1 MARSNQGGS
10 ILSFL
15 IIGGILAVLLI
26 GGAYFV
32 QQRTSHPAA
41 PAPAPTTTQPST
53 QPSAQ
58 SNDKDKKVAEE
69 PKKDT
74 PAQEAPKKESPTPA
88 TPPAAELPKT
98 GATETI
104 SSVLG
109 VGLLSGVIVAY
120 VRSRR
125 SLVAL

>member
-1 MARSNQGGS
+1 MTRSNQGGS

-32 QQRTSHPAA
+32 QQRASRPATT
-41 PAPAPTTTQPST
+41 PAPTATQPST
-53 QPSAQ
+53 QPGAQ

-69 PKKDT
+69 PKKDA
-74 PAQEAPKKESPTPA
+74 PAKEAPKQDTTTQA

-98 GATETI
+98 GAAETV

-109 VGLLSGVIVAY
+109 AGLLSGMIVAY

>member
-32 QQRTSHPAA
+32 QQRTSHPA
-41 PAPAPTTTQPST
+41 PTPAPTTTQPST

-58 SNDKDKKVAEE
+58 SSDKDKKVAEE

-74 PAQEAPKKESPTPA
+74 PAQEAPKKEAPTPA

-98 GATETI
+98 GATEAI
-104 SSVLG
+104 SSILG
-109 VGLLSGVIVAY
+109 AGLLTGVIVAY